1 MSRFFAFCLLLL
13 VFAASSCSNEFS
25 PEENSPEQEVG
36 LFDYSKM
43 GNHPRLLLRAD
54 DFARMQAAKE
64 VDPRLAAIHKAIIDR
79 SDYHLTQGTIVYNKV
94 GKRLLNESRRALER
108 ILFLAYSYRMTGE
121 TKYLEKAESTLK
133 EVSAFADWNQSE
145 HYLDVAEM
153 AFGVA
158 IGIDWL
164 YDDLRSETLL
174 AAKKAL
180 EAYREA
186 ASFSFAPSLRL
197 MRLPAPTPSPKPMA
211 CMMAMTA

>member
-79 SDYHLTQGTIVYNKV
+79 SDYHLTQGPIVYNKV

-108 ILFLAYSYRMTGE
+108 ILFLAYS
-121 TKYLEKAESTLK
+121 
-133 EVSAFADWNQSE
+133 
-145 HYLDVAEM
+145 
-153 AFGVA
+153 
-158 IGIDWL
+158 
-164 YDDLRSETLL
+164 
-174 AAKKAL
+174 
-180 EAYREA
+180 
-186 ASFSFAPSLRL
+186 
-197 MRLPAPTPSPKPMA
+197 
-211 CMMAMTA
+211 